1 MVGNIIN
8 CNEYIYYFRYFHYC
22 YYNCIYF
29 MPSSSYGYVINVP
42 SLLSQFW
49 IRHWYNHVL
58 CLCDKRN
65 PATTKYIWLLIFQG
79 CSQNGY

>member
-1 MVGNIIN
+1 MNISITLG
-8 CNEYIYYFRYFHYC
+8 IF
-22 YYNCIYF
+22 ITAITVVI
-29 MPSSSYGYVINVP
+29 PSSSYYYVINVAP
-42 SLLSQFW
+42 LLSQFW

-58 CLCDKRN
+58 CLRDKRN